1 MALINP
7 TEVNSILTACYVEH
21 GGVVV
26 QGIVHDFQL
35 DMEELRRN
43 HDRIAA
49 MLNALPLSFQATGGG
64 GASFLMAYE
73 DREGNL
79 WTGEHLT
86 MEKLLVM
93 GMALGMVKLLV
104 PRNLWSTLPG
114 GMPYY
119 LVETTS

>member
-1 MALINP
+1 MA
-7 TEVNSILTACYVEH
+7 C
-21 GGVVV
+21 
-26 QGIVHDFQL
+26 
-35 DMEELRRN
+35 
-43 HDRIAA
+43 
-49 MLNALPLSFQATGGG
+49 
-64 GASFLMAYE
+64 E